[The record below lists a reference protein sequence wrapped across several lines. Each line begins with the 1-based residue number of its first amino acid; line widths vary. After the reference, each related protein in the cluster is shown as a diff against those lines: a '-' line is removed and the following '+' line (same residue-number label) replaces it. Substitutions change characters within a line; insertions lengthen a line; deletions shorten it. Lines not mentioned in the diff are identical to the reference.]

1 MDGIRFKRLWGRGK
15 KEPTDRHIAKRHLML
30 KLGTAQEMVLHASIS
45 ILPGKGLTKVVVL
58 GPMHTTVNK
67 YLGKNVTETSI
78 PVPAP

>member
-1 MDGIRFKRLWGRGK
+1 
-15 KEPTDRHIAKRHLML
+15 ML